1 MSARARAQVP
11 LPGCH
16 TPLALLGA
24 ACSPARRAAHA
35 PGGAWNRGV
44 RAKGDAARLY
54 GTFTG
59 IDGAATDA
67 TVARLRVVTPA
78 GVVSSVT
85 YPGTVTKAGTGSY
98 YYDQSFSVAGDWQW
112 WWEFEVSGAIVAVS
126 ERTIERVQA
135 LPV

>member
-1 MSARARAQVP
+1 MA
-11 LPGCH
+11 
-16 TPLALLGA
+16 
-24 ACSPARRAAHA
+24 
-35 PGGAWNRGV
+35 V
-44 RAKGDAARLY
+44 RQKGDSGRLE
-54 GTFTG
+54 GAFTD
-59 IDGAATDA
+59 INDVLTDA
-67 TVARLRVVTPA
+67 TVARLKVVTPA